1 MPFRDPKSAPAD
13 LLSLMT
19 DASGS
24 VLPHE
29 HSAFQKADPPTS
41 VLSKTALVDVVDRD
55 ANDKSAASAQ
65 PIAEATRRDSDDN
78 EARQV
83 VLRQA
88 ARRRTRRSDRTAPA
102 SQKGG
107 GTTAV
112 APNYPPGSPLAGEEK
127 YLRVKQVARRFSV
140 AVATIWRWS
149 TDSSDFPKPVR
160 PGPGATRWLL
170 VELEAF
176 EAKLRERR

>member
-1 MPFRDPKSAPAD
+1 MPLRDPKLATAD

-29 HSAFQKADPPTS
+29 DSAFKKADPPTS
-41 VLSKTALVDVVDRD
+41 VLSRTAPVDVADED
-55 ANDKSAASAQ
+55 ANNRFAASAQ
-65 PIAEATRRDSDDN
+65 AIEEATRRDSDAD

-83 VLRQA
+83 LLRQA
-88 ARRRTRRSDRTAPA
+88 DRRRTRRSDRSAPA
-102 SQKGG
+102 SKKGG

-112 APNYPPGSPLAGEEK
+112 APDHPPDSPLAQEER
-127 YLRVKQVARRFSV
+127 YLSVKQVARRFSV

-160 PGPGATRWLL
+160 PGPGATRWPLD
-170 VELEAF
+170 ELEAF
-176 EAKLRERR
+176 EARLRERR